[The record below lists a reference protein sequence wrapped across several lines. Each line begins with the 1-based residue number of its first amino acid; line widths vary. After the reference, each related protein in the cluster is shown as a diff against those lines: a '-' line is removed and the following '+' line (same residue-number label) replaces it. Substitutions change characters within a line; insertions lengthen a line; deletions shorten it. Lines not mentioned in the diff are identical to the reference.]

1 MANRPLG
8 KLDANWR
15 AIPDSF
21 SELAFRGEY
30 SGTNLIYRGLA
41 RTGVSESALKWSIA
55 LLTYDGDNNLLSI
68 KWPENSKGHA
78 TSDYIFSWTDRA
90 SYTYS

>member
-21 SELAFRGEY
+21 SELSFRGEY

-41 RTGVSESALKWSIA
+41 RTGIAEGVSKWSIA
-55 LLTYDGDNNLLSI
+55 LLTYDGSDNLVSI
-68 KWPENSKGHA
+68 KWPQNSKGHA
-78 TSDYIFSWTDRA
+78 TSDYIFSWTARN